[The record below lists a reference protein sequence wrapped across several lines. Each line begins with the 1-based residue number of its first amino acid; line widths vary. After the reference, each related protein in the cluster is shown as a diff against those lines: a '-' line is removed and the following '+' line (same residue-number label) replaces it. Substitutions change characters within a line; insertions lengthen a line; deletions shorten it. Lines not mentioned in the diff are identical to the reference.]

1 MMKSRNSYRIEYA
14 IKSLLVFREGY
25 RFRDK
30 LVLIPCGFFRLCS
43 LVIISSR
50 VLGQKANIK
59 LERSTFPFFNLILK
73 NKFGLFHC
81 RKLTGDLWICQEAYE
96 LDETEY
102 ICSEIDEGLFIDIG
116 ANVGRYTIMVARK
129 LKGHGEVIAIE
140 PEPNNFAALV
150 KNIELNHLTNISVVN
165 AACIADDQ
173 DIKLFLNPH
182 DTGGHSVT
190 HSVSDAYLVVKG
202 LKLDTILH
210 NLGHRNVRW
219 VKIDV
224 EGATPQVLKGST
236 ETLASSK
243 NIQIL
248 FEHYNNDHFE
258 QCSEILT
265 KYGLEIRPLTSFGY
279 NFVVKRTV

>member
-1 MMKSRNSYRIEYA
+1 ME
-14 IKSLLVFREGY
+14 
-25 RFRDK
+25 
-30 LVLIPCGFFRLCS
+30 
-43 LVIISSR
+43 
-50 VLGQKANIK
+50 
-59 LERSTFPFFNLILK
+59 
-73 NKFGLFHC
+73 
-81 RKLTGDLWICQEAYE
+81 
-96 LDETEY
+96 
-102 ICSEIDEGLFIDIG
+102 
-116 ANVGRYTIMVARK
+116 
-129 LKGHGEVIAIE
+129 
-140 PEPNNFAALV
+140 

-182 DTGGHSVT
+182 DTSGHSVT
-190 HSVSDAYLVVKG
+190 HDVSGAYLIVKG
-202 LKLDTILH
+202 LKLNTILH
-210 NLGHRNVRW
+210 NLTHRNVRW

-236 ETLASSK
+236 ETLASCN

-248 FEHYNNDHFE
+248 FEHYNNEHFE